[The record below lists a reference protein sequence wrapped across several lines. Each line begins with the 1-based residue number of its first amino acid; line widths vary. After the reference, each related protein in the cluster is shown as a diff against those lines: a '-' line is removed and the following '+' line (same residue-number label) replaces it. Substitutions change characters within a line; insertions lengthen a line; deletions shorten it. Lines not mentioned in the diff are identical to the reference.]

1 MMIIKEDIKPITYL
15 KSNAA
20 GVLDY
25 INETHRS
32 VVITQNGEAKAVL
45 QDPET
50 YDQTQK
56 ALAMLKIIAQSESE
70 FTHGEGISQKDVFTS
85 IRNKLNAQQKI

>member
-1 MMIIKEDIKPITYL
+1 MILKEDIKPITYL
-15 KSNAA
+15 KSNASS
-20 GVLDY
+20 VLDY

-70 FTHGEGISQKDVFTS
+70 LELGKSINQKDVFKS
-85 IRNKLNAQQKI
+85 LRKKLNAK

>member
-1 MMIIKEDIKPITYL
+1 MILKEDIKPITYL

-70 FTHGEGISQKDVFTS
+70 LEEGKSIHQKDVFKS
-85 IRNKLNAQQKI
+85 LRKKLNAK